1 MWRDRRGGIVAGMPA
16 TSPHLTNSAVALREQ
31 LQLLERERA
40 TATLAGVAANE
51 LYMTDLLGE
60 IAATRD
66 AYVGAA
72 VTEIA
77 SLRAVLDGP
86 LEG

>member
-1 MWRDRRGGIVAGMPA
+1 MSEAGGRGMVPA
-16 TSPHLTNSAVALREQ
+16 MSTTSALTPTSAATLREQ

-40 TATLAGVAANE
+40 TAALSGVAADE
-51 LYMTDLLGE
+51 HYTADLLDE
-60 IAATRD
+60 IAATRN

-77 SLRAVLDGP
+77 SLRAQLDGP
-86 LEG
+86 RFG